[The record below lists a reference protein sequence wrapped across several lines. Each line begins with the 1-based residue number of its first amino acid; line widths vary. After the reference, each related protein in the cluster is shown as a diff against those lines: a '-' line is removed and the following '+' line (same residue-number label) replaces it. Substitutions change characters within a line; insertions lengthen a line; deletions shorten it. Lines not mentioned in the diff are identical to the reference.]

1 MRAFAPEPP
10 SLLSALSSPYGGQK
24 ASSKDLETF
33 PAMRLITILGL
44 LIAALLTGACKQGE
58 TAVDRATREGILIMG
73 NTSEPKGLD
82 PHIVSGVLE
91 SNIIR
96 ALFEGLVVGHPSK
109 DGVALPGVAEK
120 WYPTDPQKPDEWV
133 FELRKDASWS
143 DGTPLTAEDFLFSF
157 RRILSPSLASDYSF
171 MLYYIE
177 DAEPYHKSQRSYLT
191 CRNDESFPVPWET
204 LKKVDFGPNENGKTS
219 FNKKGLDHL
228 TAEQI
233 RALQLDPVLFQ
244 WPEDVPPE
252 VREILIQKNLEFAD
266 SGRELWELINFGASA
281 PDPHTLRVKLNSP
294 IAFLPEITKHYTW
307 YPVPK
312 HSILKHGRIGD
323 RFTDWTKPK
332 NIVSNGAFILSSW
345 KFNDH
350 IQVERNPR
358 YWDSDNVGING
369 IRYLPI
375 SNLYTEDRM
384 YFDGQMHVTYTLAP
398 ELIEYARQRYPDQVR
413 NELYLG
419 TYFIR
424 ANVTRE
430 PFTDPRVRMAFSKAI
445 DQQSLI
451 TNVLKGGQKPAG
463 GLVPPFGEYRPAK
476 TVGFDPEGARRL
488 LAEAG
493 YPGGAGIP
501 EIEFLTTDKE
511 TSKANAEALQAMWK
525 DNLGVSI
532 RIRQM
537 EWTSYIT
544 TMFEKDYGLAAG
556 GWIGDYLD
564 PLTFLDMWMKDGG
577 NNRTG
582 WHNEEFEAL
591 LKKAGN
597 TGDPQERYR
606 VLEEAEALFLSES
619 PILPLYWYTRNYLI
633 HPDVKGWDPLI
644 LDNHP
649 YKFLRLER
657 ASNPSLKNLGR

>member
-1 MRAFAPEPP
+1 MRALAPNALALRSAP
-10 SLLSALSSPYGGQK
+10 SRPCGAQM
-24 ASSKDLETF
+24 AFSKHRGKF
-33 PAMRLITILGL
+33 PTMRIITILCL
-44 LIAALLTGACKQGE
+44 LTASLFTGACKQGE

-133 FELRKDASWS
+133 FELRKDARWS

-171 MLYYIE
+171 MLYYIR

-191 CRNDESFPVPWET
+191 CRNDESFPVEWET
-204 LKKVDFGPNENGKTS
+204 LKKVDFGPNENGSTD

-228 TAEQI
+228 KAEQI
-233 RALQLDPVLFQ
+233 RVLQSDPGLFD
-244 WPEDVPPE
+244 WPEDVSQE
-252 VREILIQKNLEFAD
+252 VRETLIQKNLEFAE
-266 SGRELWELINFGASA
+266 SGKDLWELIDFGATA
-281 PDPHTLRVKLNSP
+281 PDPHTLKVKLNSP

-307 YPVPK
+307 YPVPM

-332 NIVSNGAFILSSW
+332 NIVSNGAFILTSW

-358 YWDSDNVGING
+358 YWDRSNVGING

-398 ELIEYARQRYPDQVR
+398 ELIEYARERYPDQVR

-445 DQQSLI
+445 DQQSMI

-463 GLVPPFGEYRPAK
+463 GLVPPFGDYRPAK
-476 TVGFDPEGARRL
+476 TIGFDPEGARKL

-493 YPGGAGIP
+493 YPGGEGIP
-501 EIEFLTTDKE
+501 EIEYLTTDKE
-511 TSKANAEALQAMWK
+511 TSKATAEALQAMWK
-525 DNLGVSI
+525 DNLGVSV
-532 RIRQM
+532 RIKQM

-597 TGDPQERYR
+597 TGDPGARYR
-606 VLEEAEALFLSES
+606 ILEEAEALFLSET
-619 PILPLYWYTRNYLI
+619 PILPLFWYTRNYLI

-649 YKFLRLER
+649 YKFLQLER
-657 ASNPSLKNLGR
+657 NPEL